1 MFSKL
6 HQSCIDRISISH
18 SLLRSLVPIRF
29 IQSPRF
35 LSLVTLH
42 NKVNKILICSFICFM
57 LACGSRVKKAGETP
71 AESLYLDGME
81 ALKDQ
86 DYLTAFE
93 IFQEV
98 KTKFIYTPYAAL
110 AELRIADTEL
120 GQESYVAAIDS
131 YRFFIQSR
139 PNHKN
144 VPYAFW
150 KVAQSYN
157 KQRPSK
163 IFILPP
169 DYEREQGSTLDTL
182 KAVTTY
188 IERYPKH
195 KYIKNAQK
203 IFTSCRQ
210 YLAKHELYVADFYR
224 QQEQSKAAIG
234 RYLQVFDDYQDL
246 PVLWTRSAKA
256 LKALYL
262 AQGEKQLAKNVQVKL
277 DQLQAKKRK
286 SKQTQKTKSKKTKS
300 KKTKSKKTKSKE

>member
-6 HQSCIDRISISH
+6 HQSCIDWINLSQ
-18 SLLRSLVPIRF
+18 SLLRSLLPMRF
-29 IQSPRF
+29 IQSLRF
-35 LSLVTLH
+35 LSFTVVYAR
-42 NKVNKILICSFICFM
+42 VNKILLCSLICFM
-57 LACGSRVKKAGETP
+57 LACGARVKKAGETP
-71 AESLYLDGME
+71 AESMYLDGME

-120 GQESYVAAIDS
+120 GQDSYVAAIDS

-150 KVAQSYN
+150 KIAQSYN

-169 DYEREQGSTLDTL
+169 DYEREQGSTLDAL
-182 KAVTTY
+182 KAVSTY

-195 KYIKNAQK
+195 KYIQKAQK
-203 IFTSCRQ
+203 IFMSCRR

-224 QQEQSKAAIG
+224 QQKQNKAAIG
-234 RYLQVFDDYQDL
+234 RYVQVVDDYQDL

-277 DQLQAKKRK
+277 DQRQAKKRK
-286 SKQTQKTKSKKTKS
+286 GKQNK
-300 KKTKSKKTKSKE
+300 